1 FFKHFPIKKI
11 NEEEAHE
18 IIAKNEII
26 TLVDQLLFL
35 HQEKSTTKL
44 ESSLAQIQG
53 KIDYCERRV
62 DELVYELYGLTEE
75 ERKVVEGA

>member
-1 FFKHFPIKKI
+1 MTREEIQKIVLEILVLQPTLDAEKKY
-11 NEEEAHE
+11 
-18 IIAKNEII
+18 
-26 TLVDQLLFL
+26 TDQLLQL

-44 ESSLAQIQG
+44 QSSLAQIQG
-53 KIDYCERRV
+53 KIDYCEGRV